1 MDPDAGRSCIL
12 VIEEGGQ
19 EAANRGRCHV
29 SAGPGLA
36 LARGVGGGGG
46 WSGHREGE
54 GWRKVAVAGAA
65 LVCCA
70 ALIALAGM
78 AGGGGGGRGPAEMM
92 QGIPL
97 TGKNTFLL
105 SVPTGGGKAKLP
117 SWSQLAGGDSENDE
131 VDVPAQDEGKPETPA
146 QSVGSDSDATEAAP
160 PDDPEVGPP
169 ATPEYVAPPFLPSSV
184 SGEKDAN
191 PKPSLGAPAASTAP
205 SPHDDASGSSDSSY
219 NSFLGSLIPGE
230 GDDGGSVDDSVGDGG
245 DGDSDGMNMNP
256 QSDVSDD
263 SAGSETVSSDEGG
276 DGDSDGGGQGGEH
289 RSATTVVHRLSREFE
304 ERFGESSGAY
314 DFCIRDKLTQ
324 EELASCIKHM
334 LMKSRPDYQPSKDQ
348 ALLDKVAV
356 LRLQIREEQTQ
367 SARALRQAHD
377 KVEELKTR
385 LLTAVPYT
393 KFKELRVEYE
403 TKLRALERLVMR
415 FTRDMAS
422 ENEAARREGTY
433 AGTADEVAK
442 ALGARIRRNEGDE
455 RIRALWRL
463 LAKRI
468 RDRRIE
474 REREGED
481 QGEGDDGSRRSDSTQ
496 HCCKSIHKAIPKLM
510 PFLERRNYVQRVRSS
525 GADPMDYIRGGEGSQ
540 RGAGG
545 ERGATAS
552 VHRLSRSFDRREDK
566 VAAAPPVGGQQSAAE
581 TADRPAQL
589 VGMDPG
595 MVAKSASQQT
605 NAALSAAG
613 SKAQVKAMPSLPSLP
628 GLKLPKSMTQH

>member
-1 MDPDAGRSCIL
+1 MSK
-12 VIEEGGQ
+12 
-19 EAANRGRCHV
+19 
-29 SAGPGLA
+29 S
-36 LARGVGGGGG
+36 
-46 WSGHREGE
+46 REE

-70 ALIALAGM
+70 ALVTLAGM
-78 AGGGGGGRGPAEMM
+78 ASSRGGGVGAVSVPAELM

-105 SVPTGGGKAKLP
+105 SVPTSTTGGGAAKLP
-117 SWSQLAGGDSENDE
+117 SWSQLAGGSSGEL
-131 VDVPAQDEGKPETPA
+131 VDVPAQYVGKPKTPK
-146 QSVGSDSDATEAAP
+146 QSEGSEADLTEEAS
-160 PDDPEVGPP
+160 PDDPEAGSSSAKPEFVQPLSASPKDADSVPSPDAP
-169 ATPEYVAPPFLPSSV
+169 ATSAGSPE
-184 SGEKDAN
+184 
-191 PKPSLGAPAASTAP
+191 
-205 SPHDDASGSSDSSY
+205 DDTSY
-219 NSFLGSLIPGE
+219 KSFLGSLVPGGSDDDGGLADASVGGGGGGAGGEDGGGLDENPPSTDETPSDGSDDEEGSQE
-230 GDDGGSVDDSVGDGG
+230 GDD
-245 DGDSDGMNMNP
+245 
-256 QSDVSDD
+256 
-263 SAGSETVSSDEGG
+263 AGSGGREQEGG
-276 DGDSDGGGQGGEH
+276 EEH

-314 DFCIRDKLTQ
+314 DFCIHDKLTQ

-356 LRLQIREEQTQ
+356 LRLQIREEQSQ

-422 ENEAARREGTY
+422 ENEAARREDTY

-455 RIRALWRL
+455 RIRGLWRL

-474 REREGED
+474 REGGED
-481 QGEGDDGSRRSDSTQ
+481 QGEADDGGRRRDSTEG
-496 HCCKSIHKAIPKLM
+496 CCKSIHKAIPKLM
-510 PFLERRNYVQRVRSS
+510 PFFERRNYVQRVRRS
-525 GADPMDYIRGGEGSQ
+525 GADPMDYIRGGQGSSS
-540 RGAGG
+540 AGG
-545 ERGATAS
+545 EGAQGYDSSATAS
-552 VHRLSRSFDRREDK
+552 VHRLSRSFDRREE
-566 VAAAPPVGGQQSAAE
+566 VIAAAPEGGRQSNVAEAA
-581 TADRPAQL
+581 ARPAAQL
-589 VGMDPG
+589 EGMNPA
-595 MVAKSASQQT
+595 MVAQSASQQT

-613 SKAQVKAMPSLPSLP
+613 SKVHVEAMPSLPSLP
-628 GLKLPKSMTQH
+628 GLNLPKSMTQH